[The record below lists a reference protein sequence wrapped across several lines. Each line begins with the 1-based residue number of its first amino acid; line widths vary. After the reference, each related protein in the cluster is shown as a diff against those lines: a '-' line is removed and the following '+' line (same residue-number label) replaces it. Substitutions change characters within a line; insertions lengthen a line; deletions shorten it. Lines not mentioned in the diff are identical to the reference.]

1 MSLEKDARPKPISWA
16 GLATASMARVK
27 DGGKINPAANTSQS
41 QLLRALGVRVYR
53 YTEEERR
60 DIILKYLMKRTNR
73 AGIKRPTKVPSRQA
87 LVGKH
92 RRGIGGQ
99 FLSTDELQLE
109 EILIVK
115 LSFSVAFIH
124 ACFLIEKFVTS
135 EQMSHTM
142 SVPDLASNKSEQL
155 IRVYA
160 GTVGFSVRKGWWD
173 KSARNVTRSRVYV
186 RSREG
191 YRPTNITNE
200 AKKTQS
206 ETRTGCLACLA
217 IKITPDGK
225 DCVTEFVADHNHQ
238 LTAPLDIQMLRSQRL
253 SAKFQTGGRQG
264 ARQIP
269 ASYKNYLR
277 SKRVKNMQSGDAD
290 DFGRCMY
297 DFEEEQEFLSVWEG
311 MLVKY
316 DLKDNEW
323 LAKAAENAE
332 TYAFMEI
339 QSDQL
344 LEQVESILYAKLLEK
359 PASKGQ
365 PQNLVQDGSNNG
377 GSHGL
382 SGKRKKNEHEAEVPV
397 GIDGGPLSADVASN
411 GRNPPQFFVPT
422 QFIQGSFVSAHQFGL
437 NGVQGFHGIAHFNQK
452 SSATTLQQP
461 FHNSSQLSQVLFAS
475 QFNGEELHLE
485 CSVEVLLGNAL
496 ENGYNH
502 GKEIQKD

>member
-109 EILIVK
+109 EILI
-115 LSFSVAFIH
+115 
-124 ACFLIEKFVTS
+124 
-135 EQMSHTM
+135 
-142 SVPDLASNKSEQL
+142 
-155 IRVYA
+155 
-160 GTVGFSVRKGWWD
+160 
-173 KSARNVTRSRVYV
+173 
-186 RSREG
+186 
-191 YRPTNITNE
+191 
-200 AKKTQS
+200 
-206 ETRTGCLACLA
+206 
-217 IKITPDGK
+217 
-225 DCVTEFVADHNHQ
+225 ADHNHQ